1 MGTHGFKVKIE
12 NELFI
17 LVYSRCRQNLKIG
30 DFTVLFCGV
39 RQRNAGTSV
48 LHRTNVQHE
57 YFCFFLLF
65 MLFDVGFA
73 IAIREFKI
81 YDVTAKKTSQTLHI

>member
-48 LHRTNVQHE
+48 QHE